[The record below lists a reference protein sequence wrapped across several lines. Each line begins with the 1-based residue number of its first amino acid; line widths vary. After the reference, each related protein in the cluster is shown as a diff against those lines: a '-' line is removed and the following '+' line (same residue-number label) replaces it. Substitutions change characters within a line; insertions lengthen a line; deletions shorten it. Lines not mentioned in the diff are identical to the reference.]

1 MITHS
6 KSRARKA
13 HTLKNTNLNP
23 VTNMKKLYAVSFET
37 VWALIVSWSAG
48 LAGPSPLAQPRQRN
62 Q

>member
-1 MITHS
+1 MITNS
-6 KSRARKA
+6 KSRVRKA
-13 HTLKNTNLNP
+13 QTQKERHLNP
-23 VTNMKKLYAVSFET
+23 VTNMKKLVAVSFET